1 MAKPAPK
8 AETIKKSDRRWQS
21 DIIVDMIKRYGF
33 EYIALNPGASYRGL
47 HDSLVNHGE
56 NDPPMLL
63 CQHEKIAV
71 QIAHG
76 YARVKGKPMI
86 AIVHNLVGLLHAPMG
101 VYYAY
106 LDRAPVFIMGATGPL
121 AEPKRRPFIDW
132 IHTAN
137 VQGEAI
143 RNFVKWDYQ
152 PSTVDGVPGAF
163 ARAYS
168 VMMSARQGPIY
179 MCYDAGLQEAQLDHD
194 VEMPPPGA
202 VDCSHGAVRRSG
214 RAEKAADTLAGANR
228 VAIIADFAARPPHGW
243 NHVVELA
250 ETLGA
255 SVWDVGSRLNF
266 PSDHP
271 LNLTSDSDGCY
282 KDVDVV
288 LTLDIAD
295 FEKPTHVRDIATR
308 TVVSKVQANAT
319 WIDIGFTDIEISKW
333 SMDYARPY
341 YAQQRMTADPVTT
354 APQLTKLLKER
365 IAKTPDSPKRSPS
378 AKKRSANATPRT
390 APSGASRL
398 KSTGMP
404 KPMTVPRLALEVWDA
419 IKGEDWVLTTGDLG
433 SWGKKLWNFDRPYCH
448 AGRELGTGT
457 QIGLSLGVALAN
469 KGTGRLVVDL
479 QPDGDLMFDAGALW
493 IAAKYKIPMLV
504 VMFNNRAYYNDWNHQ
519 IVLAKTRGTD
529 PSRAHI
535 GMDLYDPDPDF
546 AGLARSMGWY
556 AEGPFE
562 NGDDLEARAETR
574 HRTSQA
580 RQARAD
586 RRRLR
591 PAQSRL
597 GPAVAENSDY
607 RLLKDLGGEADSRA
621 RAGEKVIENSERTLT
636 RTTNTDLSEAI
647 ERT

>member
-1 MAKPAPK
+1 MADS
-8 AETIKKSDRRWQS
+8 TIKKSEKRWQS
-21 DIIVDMIKRYGF
+21 DVIVDMVKKYDF

-47 HDSLVNHGE
+47 HDSLVNYGE
-56 NDPPMLL
+56 NKPPMLT

-76 YARVKGKPMI
+76 YARAKGKPMI

-101 VYYAY
+101 IYYAY

-168 VMMSARQGPIY
+168 IMMSARQGPIY
-179 MCYDAGLQEAQLDHD
+179 MCYDAGLQEAELDHD
-194 VEMPPPGA
+194 VEMPLAGAIEVPTPPA
-202 VDCSHGAVRRSG
+202 ADPVAL
-214 RAEKAADTLAGANR
+214 AKAADTLVAANR

-266 PSDHP
+266 PTDHP
-271 LNLTSDSDGCY
+271 LNLTMDPEGCY
-282 KDVDVV
+282 EGVDVV

-308 TVVSKVQANAT
+308 TVVSKVPAGAT
-319 WIDIGFTDIEISKW
+319 WIDIGFTDIETSKW

-341 YAQQRMTADPVTT
+341 YAQQRMIADVVSAAPV
-354 APQLTKLLKER
+354 LTKLLQER
-365 IAKTPDSPKRSPS
+365 IAKTSGLAEKIAKRKEAIGKRHAETR
-378 AKKRSANATPRT
+378 AKWAKQAQEHWDQ
-390 APSGASRL
+390 
-398 KSTGMP
+398 
-404 KPMTVPRLALEVWDA
+404 KPMTVPRLASEVWEA
-419 IKGEDWVLTTGDLG
+419 IKGEDWVLTAGDLG

-448 AGRELGTGT
+448 GGRELGTGT

-479 QPDGDLMFDAGALW
+479 QPDGDLMFDAGSLW
-493 IAAKYKIPMLV
+493 IAAKYQIPMLV

-519 IVLAKTRGTD
+519 LVLARTRGTD
-529 PSRAHI
+529 PNRAHL
-535 GMDLYDPDPDF
+535 GMDLYGPDPDF

-556 AEGPFE
+556 AEGPIE
-562 NGDDLEARAETR
+562 NGDDLKGALKRAIE
-574 HRTSQA
+574 QVKQGKPA
-580 RQARAD
+580 LVDAICD
-586 RRRLR
+586 RRNH
-591 PAQSRL
+591 
-597 GPAVAENSDY
+597 G
-607 RLLKDLGGEADSRA
+607 
-621 RAGEKVIENSERTLT
+621 
-636 RTTNTDLSEAI
+636 
-647 ERT
+647 

>member
-1 MAKPAPK
+1 MAKPAPR
-8 AETIKKSDRRWQS
+8 AETIKKSDKRWQS

-76 YARVKGKPMI
+76 YARAKGKPMI
-86 AIVHNLVGLLHAPMG
+86 AIVHDLVGLLHAPMG

-106 LDRAPVFIMGATGPL
+106 LDRAPVFIIGATGPL

-194 VEMPPPGA
+194 VEMPPAGA
-202 VDCSHGAVRRSG
+202 ITVPTAPAADPVALV
-214 RAEKAADTLAGANR
+214 KAADTLAGANR

-266 PSDHP
+266 PGDHP
-271 LNLTSDSDGCY
+271 LNLTMDPDGCY
-282 KDVDVV
+282 EGVDVV

-308 TVVSKVQANAT
+308 TVVSKVPANAT

-333 SMDYARPY
+333 SMDYARPF

-354 APQLTKLLKER
+354 APQLTKLVKER
-365 IAKTPDSPKRSPS
+365 IAKTPGLAEKIARRAEEIGKRHKENRAKWSKQAQEHWDS
-378 AKKRSANATPRT
+378 
-390 APSGASRL
+390 
-398 KSTGMP
+398 
-404 KPMTVPRLALEVWDA
+404 KPMTVPRLALEVWEA
-419 IKGEDWVLTTGDLG
+419 IQGEDWVLTTGDLG

-479 QPDGDLMFDAGALW
+479 QPDGDLMFDAGSLW

-519 IVLAKTRGTD
+519 LVLARTRGTD
-529 PSRAHI
+529 PTRAHI

-546 AGLARSMGWY
+546 AGLAKSMGWY

-562 NGDDLEARAETR
+562 TGDDLKPALRRAIEQVKQGR
-574 HRTSQA
+574 PA
-580 RQARAD
+580 LIDAVCD
-586 RRRLR
+586 RRNH
-591 PAQSRL
+591 
-597 GPAVAENSDY
+597 G
-607 RLLKDLGGEADSRA
+607 
-621 RAGEKVIENSERTLT
+621 
-636 RTTNTDLSEAI
+636 
-647 ERT
+647 

>member
-1 MAKPAPK
+1 MADA
-8 AETIKKSDRRWQS
+8 TIKKSEKRWQS
-21 DIIVDMIKRYGF
+21 DVIVDMIKKYKF
-33 EYIALNPGASYRGL
+33 EYISLNPGASYRGL
-47 HDSLVNHGE
+47 HDSLVNYGE
-56 NDPPMLL
+56 NDPPMLT

-76 YARVKGKPMI
+76 YARAKGKPMI

-101 VYYAY
+101 IYYAY

-168 VMMSARQGPIY
+168 IMMSARQGPIY
-179 MCYDAGLQEAQLDHD
+179 MCYDAGLQEAELDHD
-194 VEMPPPGA
+194 VEMPLTGA
-202 VDCSHGAVRRSG
+202 VEVPTPPAADPVAL
-214 RAEKAADTLAGANR
+214 AKAADTLAAANR

-266 PSDHP
+266 PTDHP
-271 LNLTSDSDGCY
+271 LNLTMDPEGCY
-282 KDVDVV
+282 DGVDVV

-308 TVVSKVQANAT
+308 TVVSKVAAGAT
-319 WIDIGFTDIEISKW
+319 WIDIGFTDIETSKW

-341 YAQQRMTADPVTT
+341 YAQQRMIADVVTAAPV
-354 APQLTKLLKER
+354 LTGLLKER
-365 IAKTPDSPKRSPS
+365 IAKTAGLAEKIAKRAEAIGKRHAETR
-378 AKKRSANATPRT
+378 AKWAKQAQEHWDQ
-390 APSGASRL
+390 
-398 KSTGMP
+398 
-404 KPMTVPRLALEVWDA
+404 KPMTVPRLASEVWEA
-419 IKGEDWVLTTGDLG
+419 IKGEDWVLTAGDLG

-448 AGRELGTGT
+448 GGRELGTGT

-479 QPDGDLMFDAGALW
+479 QPDGDLMFDAGSLW
-493 IAAKYKIPMLV
+493 IAAKYQIPMLV

-519 IVLAKTRGTD
+519 LVLARTRGTD
-529 PSRAHI
+529 PSRAYI
-535 GMDLYDPDPDF
+535 GMDLYGPDPDF

-556 AEGPFE
+556 AEGPIE
-562 NGDDLEARAETR
+562 NGDDLKGALKRAIE
-574 HRTSQA
+574 QVKQGKPA
-580 RQARAD
+580 LVDAICD
-586 RRRLR
+586 RRNH
-591 PAQSRL
+591 
-597 GPAVAENSDY
+597 G
-607 RLLKDLGGEADSRA
+607 
-621 RAGEKVIENSERTLT
+621 
-636 RTTNTDLSEAI
+636 
-647 ERT
+647 

>member
-1 MAKPAPK
+1 MAKPATK
-8 AETIKKSDRRWQS
+8 TETIKKSNKRWQS
-21 DIIVDMIKRYGF
+21 DVIVDMIKRYDF

-47 HDSLVNHGE
+47 HDSLVNYGE

-86 AIVHNLVGLLHAPMG
+86 AIAHNLVGLLHTPMG

-106 LDRAPVFIMGATGPL
+106 LDRAPVFLIGATGPL

-168 VMMSARQGPIY
+168 VMMSARQGPVY

-202 VDCSHGAVRRSG
+202 IDVPTAPSADPA
-214 RAEKAADTLAGANR
+214 ALEKAADTLAAANR

-243 NHVVELA
+243 NHIVELA

-266 PSDHP
+266 PSNHP
-271 LNLTSDSDGCY
+271 LNLTMDPEGCY

-295 FEKPTHVRDIATR
+295 FEKPTHTRDISTR
-308 TVVSKVQANAT
+308 TVVSKVQEKAA

-333 SMDYARPY
+333 SMDYARPF
-341 YAQQRMTADPVTT
+341 YAQQRMIADPVTT
-354 APQLTKLLKER
+354 VPLLTKLLNARIGNTKGLNEKIARRKEEIGKR
-365 IAKTPDSPKRSPS
+365 HAENRAKWSKQAQEHWD
-378 AKKRSANATPRT
+378 A
-390 APSGASRL
+390 
-398 KSTGMP
+398 

-433 SWGKKLWNFDRPYCH
+433 SWGKKLWDFDRPYRH
-448 AGRELGTGT
+448 GGRELGTGT

-479 QPDGDLMFDAGALW
+479 QPDGDLLACSSALW
-493 IAAKYKIPMLV
+493 TAAHHQIPLLM
-504 VMFNNRAYYNDWNHQ
+504 VMHNNRSLYNSEEHAAEVAR
-519 IVLAKTRGTD
+519 IRGR
-529 PSRAHI
+529 PVANKGI
-535 GMDLYDPDPDF
+535 GTQLGTPPVYF
-546 AGLARSMGWY
+546 ATVARGFGVY
-556 AEGPFE
+556 AEGPVE
-562 NGDDLEARAETR
+562 DARA
-574 HRTSQA
+574 
-580 RQARAD
+580 
-586 RRRLR
+586 LR
-591 PAQSRL
+591 PTLERALKVVTEEGRAALVDVVAQPR
-597 GPAVAENSDY
+597 
-607 RLLKDLGGEADSRA
+607 
-621 RAGEKVIENSERTLT
+621 
-636 RTTNTDLSEAI
+636 
-647 ERT
+647 

>member
-1 MAKPAPK
+1 
-8 AETIKKSDRRWQS
+8 
-21 DIIVDMIKRYGF
+21 
-33 EYIALNPGASYRGL
+33 
-47 HDSLVNHGE
+47 
-56 NDPPMLL
+56 
-63 CQHEKIAV
+63 
-71 QIAHG
+71 
-76 YARVKGKPMI
+76 
-86 AIVHNLVGLLHAPMG
+86 
-101 VYYAY
+101 
-106 LDRAPVFIMGATGPL
+106 
-121 AEPKRRPFIDW
+121 
-132 IHTAN
+132 
-137 VQGEAI
+137 
-143 RNFVKWDYQ
+143 
-152 PSTVDGVPGAF
+152 
-163 ARAYS
+163 
-168 VMMSARQGPIY
+168 

-194 VEMPPPGA
+194 VEMPPPDA
-202 VDCSHGAVRRSG
+202 VTVPTAPAADPVALI
-214 RAEKAADTLAGANR
+214 KAADTLAAANR

-243 NHVVELA
+243 NHIVELA

-271 LNLTSDSDGCY
+271 LNLTSDFDGCY
-282 KDVDVV
+282 EGVDVV

-354 APQLTKLLKER
+354 APQLTKLVKER
-365 IAKTPDSPKRSPS
+365 IAKTPGLAEKIARRTEEIGKRHKENRAKWSKQAQEHWDS
-378 AKKRSANATPRT
+378 
-390 APSGASRL
+390 
-398 KSTGMP
+398 

-479 QPDGDLMFDAGALW
+479 QPDGDLMFDAGSLW

-519 IVLAKTRGTD
+519 IVLARTRGTD
-529 PSRAHI
+529 PARAHI

-546 AGLARSMGWY
+546 AGLAKSMGWY
-556 AEGPFE
+556 AEGPFLT
-562 NGDDLEARAETR
+562 GDELKPALKRAIE
-574 HRTSQA
+574 QVKQGKPA
-580 RQARAD
+580 LIDAVCD
-586 RRRLR
+586 RRNH
-591 PAQSRL
+591 
-597 GPAVAENSDY
+597 G
-607 RLLKDLGGEADSRA
+607 
-621 RAGEKVIENSERTLT
+621 
-636 RTTNTDLSEAI
+636 
-647 ERT
+647 

>member
-1 MAKPAPK
+1 M
-8 AETIKKSDRRWQS
+8 AETIKKSDKKWQS
-21 DIIVDMIKRYGF
+21 DVIVDMIKKYGF
-33 EYIALNPGASYRGL
+33 EYISLNPGASYRGL
-47 HDSLVNHGE
+47 HDSLVNYGE
-56 NDPPMLL
+56 NNPPMLL

-76 YARVKGKPMI
+76 YARAKGKPMI

-101 VYYAY
+101 IYYAY

-168 VMMSARQGPIY
+168 IMMSARQGPIY
-179 MCYDAGLQEAQLDHD
+179 MCYDAGLQEAQLDHS
-194 VEMPPPGA
+194 VEMPMPGA
-202 VDCSHGAVRRSG
+202 
-214 RAEKAADTLAGANR
+214 AEVPTPPAADPVALAKAADTLAAANR

-243 NHVVELA
+243 NHIVEIA

-266 PSDHP
+266 PGDHP
-271 LNLTSDSDGCY
+271 LNLTMDFDGCY
-282 KDVDVV
+282 EGVDVV

-295 FEKPTHVRDIATR
+295 FEKPTHTRDIATR
-308 TVVSKVQANAT
+308 TVVSKVQPNAT
-319 WIDIGFTDIEISKW
+319 WIDIGFTDIETSKW

-341 YAQQRMTADPVTT
+341 YAQQRMIADPVG
-354 APQLTKLLKER
+354 AVPQLTKLLKER
-365 IAKTPDSPKRSPS
+365 IAKIPGLPEKIAKRAEAIGKRHAENR
-378 AKKRSANATPRT
+378 AKWAKQAQEHWDH
-390 APSGASRL
+390 
-398 KSTGMP
+398 
-404 KPMTVPRLALEVWDA
+404 KPMTVPRLASEVWQA
-419 IKGEDWVLTTGDLG
+419 IKGEDWVLTAGDMG
-433 SWGKKLWNFDRPYCH
+433 GWGKKIWNFDRPYCH
-448 AGRELGTGT
+448 GGRELGTGT

-493 IAAKYKIPMLV
+493 IAAKYQIPMLV

-519 IVLAKTRGTD
+519 LVLARTRGTD
-529 PSRAHI
+529 PTRAHI
-535 GMDLYDPDPDF
+535 GMDLYGPDPDF

-556 AEGPFE
+556 AEGPIE
-562 NGDDLEARAETR
+562 SGDDMQAALKRAIEQVKKGKPALID
-574 HRTSQA
+574 SIC
-580 RQARAD
+580 D
-586 RRRLR
+586 RRNH
-591 PAQSRL
+591 
-597 GPAVAENSDY
+597 G
-607 RLLKDLGGEADSRA
+607 
-621 RAGEKVIENSERTLT
+621 
-636 RTTNTDLSEAI
+636 
-647 ERT
+647 

>member
-8 AETIKKSDRRWQS
+8 AEPIKKSDRRWQS

-194 VEMPPPGA
+194 VEMPPAGA
-202 VDCSHGAVRRSG
+202 VTVPIGSVRRSG
-214 RAEKAADTLAGANR
+214 GADQSRRHLAAANR

-243 NHVVELA
+243 NHIVELA

-271 LNLTSDSDGCY
+271 LNLTSDFDGCY
-282 KDVDVV
+282 EGVDVV

-354 APQLTKLLKER
+354 APQLTKLVKER
-365 IAKTPDSPKRSPS
+365 IAKIAGLAEKIAKRKEEIGKRHAENR
-378 AKKRSANATPRT
+378 AKWSKQAQEHWDQ
-390 APSGASRL
+390 
-398 KSTGMP
+398 

-457 QIGLSLGVALAN
+457 QIGLSLGRRARQQRHRPAR
-469 KGTGRLVVDL
+469 GRFATGRRSHVRRRFAVDR
-479 QPDGDLMFDAGALW
+479 G
-493 IAAKYKIPMLV
+493 KIQNPMLV

-529 PSRAHI
+529 PARAHI

-546 AGLARSMGWY
+546 AGLAKSMGWY
-556 AEGPFE
+556 SEGPFE
-562 NGDDLEARAETR
+562 NADDLSGALKRAIE
-574 HRTSQA
+574 QVKQGKPA
-580 RQARAD
+580 LIDAVCD
-586 RRRLR
+586 RRNH
-591 PAQSRL
+591 
-597 GPAVAENSDY
+597 G
-607 RLLKDLGGEADSRA
+607 
-621 RAGEKVIENSERTLT
+621 
-636 RTTNTDLSEAI
+636 
-647 ERT
+647 